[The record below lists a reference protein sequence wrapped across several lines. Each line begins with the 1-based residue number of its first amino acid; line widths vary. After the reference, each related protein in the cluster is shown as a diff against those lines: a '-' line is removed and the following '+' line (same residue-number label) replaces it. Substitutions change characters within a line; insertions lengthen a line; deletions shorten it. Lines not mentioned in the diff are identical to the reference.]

1 MKNTRNCSKC
11 ECAEIYTNKG
21 ISKRGD
27 RSSIGVT
34 GGFSGRFF
42 VDTYICSNCGFIE
55 EYVEKEYL
63 ESKEKMLKLKENW
76 QKI

>member
-1 MKNTRNCSKC
+1 MNAQN
-11 ECAEIYTNKG
+11 IYTNKG